1 MPTQI
6 PTAPDLSPLVE
17 PEIEG
22 SASLEVT
29 YDDVLA
35 ALVGG
40 YGKKSNEDDKKKFN
54 SLLSNHLKQSAI
66 KYNCSQDF
74 NILVMYDNI
83 VMVKSDS
90 DRIYQAI
97 TSLKDKA
104 KPLLLILLSNGGEP
118 GAAYLIGQLCRES
131 SNGKFVVVVPRYAKS
146 AATLLASAANE
157 IHMGSLS
164 ELGPID
170 LQINGMPAL
179 ALKYSIEHIAS
190 LVSKMPKSAQ
200 MFARYLEYSVK
211 PIQIGYYE
219 RAAESVAQYAERL
232 LNSHKETLSG
242 NPSDIARK
250 LVNDYKDHSFVI
262 DKTEAKSIFG
272 ENTVKTDTQEYQ
284 LGNEIYEILS
294 RVERIAGYLNYGFY
308 FIGSFDSDPTL
319 IEKDK

>member
-1 MPTQI
+1 MDAQI
-6 PTAPDLSPLVE
+6 PVQPEISPSAPAD
-17 PEIEG
+17 IEG

-29 YDDVLA
+29 YDDVLT

-40 YGKKSNEDDKKKFN
+40 YGKKASEEDKKKFN
-54 SLLSNHLKQSAI
+54 QLLSNHLKQSAA
-66 KYNCSQDF
+66 KYTCEKNY

-97 TSLKDKA
+97 TALKDKE
-104 KPLLLILLSNGGEP
+104 KSLLLILLSNGGEP

-131 SNGKFVVVVPRYAKS
+131 SNGRFVVVVPRYAKS

-200 MFARYLEYSVK
+200 MFARYLEYSVE

-232 LNSHKETLSG
+232 LNSHKDTLSG
-242 NPSDIARK
+242 NPADIAKK
-250 LVNDYKDHSFVI
+250 LVNEYKDHGFVI

-272 ENTVKTDTQEYQ
+272 EGTVKTNTEEYK
-284 LGNEIYEILS
+284 LGNEIYGILS
-294 RVERIAGYLNYGFY
+294 RVERIAGYLNYRFY
-308 FIGSFDSDPTL
+308 FIGSFDSDPML